1 MDANTNEVIK
11 ELDEIEFNKKSDK
24 NSDAKSYK
32 VVTQGIGEKEVILR
46 LTAITKLK
54 VTATTASI
62 EADKNILAKQNVKEE
77 SNIVLGKKDLV
88 SEFTLSQNYPNPFNP
103 TTTIEYSIPTVE
115 TRHALSVQLKVYDIL
130 GKKVATLV
138 NGFMAKGRY
147 TVEFNGSN
155 LASGTNLEPV
165 ISAQQRN

>member
-1 MDANTNEVIK
+1 ME
-11 ELDEIEFNKKSDK
+11 
-24 NSDAKSYK
+24 
-32 VVTQGIGEKEVILR
+32 
-46 LTAITKLK
+46 TKL
-54 VTATTASI
+54 I
-62 EADKNILAKQNVKEE
+62 
-77 SNIVLGKKDLV
+77 
-88 SEFTLSQNYPNPFNP
+88 LSQNYPNPFNP

-130 GKKVATLV
+130 GQEVTTLV
-138 NGFMAKGRY
+138 NGFMVKGRY